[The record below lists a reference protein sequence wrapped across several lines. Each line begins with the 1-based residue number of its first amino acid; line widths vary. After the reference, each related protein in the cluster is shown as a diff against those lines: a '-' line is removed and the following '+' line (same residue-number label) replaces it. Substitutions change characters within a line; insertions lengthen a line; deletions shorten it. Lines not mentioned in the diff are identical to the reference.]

1 MTRRAAIAARPL
13 FCKLPLD
20 IPFEREYIDCT
31 NCTNRSS
38 ARIHH
43 GGELMAFSFGFLIAA
58 ALLIIILFAAFLLR
72 R

>member
-1 MTRRAAIAARPL
+1 MTRRAAMQRAIFFANSPL
-13 FCKLPLD
+13 TFRLGGSIFTVPTVL
-20 IPFEREYIDCT
+20 IVLVHAY
-31 NCTNRSS
+31 N
-38 ARIHH
+38 H